1 MGRSVGSRRVDDVD
15 GSIASQTV
23 TFALDGQRFE
33 IDLSDDNAAALR
45 DVFAPYIAAG
55 RRTRPCGR
63 TTSINS
69 KKTVRVSTTSAG
81 SAEEMPDRG
90 FPAGT
95 LTDCPDV
102 QGGMPQQEQEAP
114 AAAPLAAVVP
124 LQSRMRGKLVKPD
137 IAGQRS
143 QLIAG
148 AGELVRVAAVAMLA
162 AAADR
167 LVALIVKPVASKAS
181 AGVAQTGGLDGIDGS
196 SSPSGMPRTS
206 MPQTSSA
213 APAG

>member
-1 MGRSVGSRRVDDVD
+1 
-15 GSIASQTV
+15 
-23 TFALDGQRFE
+23 
-33 IDLSDDNAAALR
+33 
-45 DVFAPYIAAG
+45 
-55 RRTRPCGR
+55 
-63 TTSINS
+63 
-69 KKTVRVSTTSAG
+69 
-81 SAEEMPDRG
+81 
-90 FPAGT
+90 
-95 LTDCPDV
+95 
-102 QGGMPQQEQEAP
+102 
-114 AAAPLAAVVP
+114 
-124 LQSRMRGKLVKPD
+124 MRGKLVKPD

-167 LVALIVKPVASKAS
+167 LVALIVKPVASTAS